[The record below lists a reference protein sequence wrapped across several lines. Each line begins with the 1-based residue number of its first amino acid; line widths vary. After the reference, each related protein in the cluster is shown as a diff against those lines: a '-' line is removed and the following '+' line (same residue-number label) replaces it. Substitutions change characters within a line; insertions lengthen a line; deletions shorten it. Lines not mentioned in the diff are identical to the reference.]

1 MAVLGTFTKQPG
13 ETLDFDISYA
23 TVLAGR
29 SDTIVTKAV
38 TVSPGAGMTVASSEL
53 IAGNKIKVT
62 VTGGSTSVVY
72 KVTVTATSNAATPLV
87 YEDEVNVLVEE
98 V

>member
-1 MAVLGTFTKQPG
+1 MAILGTFTKQPG
-13 ETLDFDISYA
+13 ETLDFDVSYA

-38 TVSPGAGMTVASSEL
+38 TITPEGGMTVASSEI

-62 VTGGSTSVVY
+62 VTGGSSSVLY
-72 KVTVTATSNAATPLV
+72 KVTITATSNATTPLV

>member
-38 TVSPGAGMTVASSEL
+38 TVSPEAGMTVASSEL

>member
-29 SDTIVTKAV
+29 SDTIVTKATV
-38 TVSPGAGMTVASSEL
+38 VSPAGMTVAGSTL
-53 IAGNKIKVT
+53 TGGNLIKVT
-62 VTGGSTSVVY
+62 VTGGTTSVVY
-72 KVTVTATSNAATPLV
+72 KVTITATSNATIPLV

>member
-29 SDTIVTKAV
+29 SDTIVTKALTV
-38 TVSPGAGMTVASSEL
+38 TPGAGLTVASST
-53 IAGNKIKVT
+53 ISGGNLIKVT
-62 VTGGSTSVVY
+62 VTGGSASVVY
-72 KVTVTATSNAATPLV
+72 KVTITATSDAATPLV
-87 YEDEVNVLVEE
+87 YEDEVNILVEE